1 MMLSTNFGFGQ
12 AFFYVSQQDQV
23 VLGTST
29 LNPLLDLGDT
39 DHDQID
45 QGDGWNQSAQ
55 SDEGNQG
62 NVVGLKH
69 RPFLNMRKFEW
80 WNRVAR
86 CKTMQQNARPP
97 PQNRW
102 AGSIPVY
109 IYI

>member
-12 AFFYVSQQDQV
+12 AFFYVSQPLLWEKQDQV

-39 DHDQID
+39 DHDQGD

-62 NVVGLKH
+62 DVVGLEH
-69 RPFLNMRKFEW
+69 RPFLKLRKFEW

-86 CKTMQQNARPP
+86 CKTMQQT
-97 PQNRW
+97 
-102 AGSIPVY
+102 
-109 IYI
+109 